1 MKKQVVILGGGVGG
15 TLVANLLAKKL
26 KAHEADII
34 VIDRTGD
41 HVYQPGFLYV
51 PFGWEEPANLAR
63 PEESLLYPRV
73 KLVRD
78 TVAVVDVKS
87 RRVATEKHGEIPY
100 DFLVLATGSH
110 VHPEEVPGLK
120 EASHHF
126 YTATAAMQLR
136 AALEKFKGGR
146 VVVGVAG
153 VPYKC
158 PPAPLEFAFMFD
170 WVLRQKGIR
179 QKTEL
184 HYISP
189 LPRVFPIESVAAVTA
204 PMLEE
209 RGYHIHTFFNVESV
223 DPAKKELVS
232 LEGETIPFD
241 LLVLV
246 PPHRGADVVT
256 RSGLAESGGWVPT
269 DRHTLKVEG
278 PDGIYAI
285 GDATNLPISKSGAAA
300 HFEGEIVAG
309 NIVQE
314 LRGEKPSHQYN
325 GHVMCFLESGNNR
338 ATILNFDY
346 EHPPKPPTPSVLWH
360 MGKLVM
366 NKSYWYMVPKGRLPG

>member
-73 KLVRD
+73 KLIRD

-110 VHPEEVPGLK
+110 VHPEEVPGLA

-126 YTATAAMQLR
+126 YTAKAAMELR

-189 LPRVFPIESVAAVTA
+189 LPRVFPIESVATVTA

-223 DPAKKELVS
+223 DPGKKELVS

-246 PPHRGADVVT
+246 PPHKGADVVT

-346 EHPPKPPTPSVLWH
+346 EHPPKPPAPSVLWH

>member
-1 MKKQVVILGGGVGG
+1 MKKQIVILGGGVGG

-34 VIDRTGD
+34 VIDRTGN
-41 HVYQPGFLYV
+41 HLYQPGFLYV
-51 PFGWEEPANLAR
+51 PFGWEEVPNLSR

-73 KLVRD
+73 KLIRD
-78 TVAVVDVKS
+78 TVMVVDVKS
-87 RRVATEKHGEIPY
+87 RRVATEKNGEIPY

-110 VHPEEVPGLK
+110 VHPEEVPGLA

-126 YTATAAMQLR
+126 YTADAAMKLR
-136 AALEKFKGGR
+136 AALENFRGGS

-179 QKTEL
+179 NKTEL
-184 HYISP
+184 HFISP
-189 LPRVFPIESVAAVTA
+189 LPRVFPIESVATVTA

-209 RGYHIHTFFNVESV
+209 RGYNIHTFFNVESV
-223 DPAKKELVS
+223 DPVKKELNS

-246 PPHRGADVVT
+246 PPHKGADVVT

-314 LRGEKPSHQYN
+314 LRGEKPSHQYS
-325 GHVMCFLESGNNR
+325 GHVTCFLESGNNR

-346 EHPPKPPTPSVLWH
+346 NHPPKPPAPSLLWH
-360 MGKLVM
+360 VGKLIM
-366 NKSYWYMVPKGRLPG
+366 NKTYWYMIPKGRMPG